1 MKWYDAHCHLHD
13 ERLAPFAEDVAHALE
28 QLPLSAAIV
37 NGTREANWPAVRAY
51 CERYDWAIPSFGL
64 HPWYVRERTP
74 AWREKLLAA
83 LDTNPRAAIG
93 EIGLDRW
100 VKDFDFPAQ
109 QEVFR
114 TQMEIAA
121 ARDLPVA
128 IHCLK
133 AWGALEEQLRD
144 GPRPARGF
152 LLHSYGGPAEMIESF
167 VRLGARFSFSPYFL
181 QPRKAAA
188 REVFR
193 AIPLDR
199 ILLETDAP
207 DMAPPAEQNP
217 HPLTAGGHEL
227 NHPANIQTAYQGLA
241 EIRGLPVSELAQAVA
256 ENFQHLFGECAR
268 PGS

>member
-1 MKWYDAHCHLHD
+1 MKWFDAHCHLHD
-13 ERLAPFAEDVAHALE
+13 ERLAPFADDVARALE
-28 QLPLSAAIV
+28 QLPLSAAVV
-37 NGTREANWPAVRAY
+37 NGTREEDWPAVRAY
-51 CERYDWAIPSFGL
+51 CERHPWAIPSFGL

-74 AWREKLLAA
+74 AWREHLLSA
-83 LDTNPRAAIG
+83 LDQTSRAVIG

-114 TQMEIAA
+114 AQMEIAA
-121 ARDLPVA
+121 ERDLPVA

-133 AWGALEEQLRD
+133 AWGALEEQLRR

-167 VRLGARFSFSPYFL
+167 ARLGARFSFSPYFL
-181 QPRKAAA
+181 HPHKAAA
-188 REVFR
+188 REVFS

-207 DMAPPAEQNP
+207 DMAPPPDRNP
-217 HPLTAGGHEL
+217 HPLSAAGHDL
-227 NHPANIQTAYQGLA
+227 NHPANIEVAYQGLA
-241 EIRGLPVSELAQAVA
+241 EVRGLEVSELAQAAA
-256 ENFQHLFGECAR
+256 ETFQQFFGA
-268 PGS
+268 PLPPAS